1 MSLLNHLNTHFYR
14 TEELC
19 HGLKI
24 SAEQL
29 YDWQQT
35 GLFPKPSYS
44 IQNQIKCSS
53 FLGLYECEEF
63 TDYYPRGCTQ
73 WGLDLIKHK
82 ISSSAQAYELFYQ
95 HYTQSLSKCQQQG
108 FECHDECFSD
118 DLCEQIQTAWQQYLC
133 SKYGVLSQNGLIE
146 ELVHI
151 ELGRVIVDEITEGR
165 SSPSVSIEQRPRLL
179 QAIKLLNRAFSHPAK
194 HEHNH
199 SLRER
204 YIDALIS
211 KYDLSIK

>member
-1 MSLLNHLNTHFYR
+1 MSLLNHLNTHFYH

-19 HGLKI
+19 QALKI
-24 SAEQL
+24 DTEQL
-29 YDWQQT
+29 FEWQQQ

-63 TDYYPRGCTQ
+63 TDYYPRGCAQ

-82 ISSSAQAYELFYQ
+82 ASSSSHAYELFYQ
-95 HYTQSLSKCQQQG
+95 QYIYSLSKCQQQG
-108 FECHDECFSD
+108 FICQSERFSD
-118 DLCEQIQTAWQQYLC
+118 DLSEQIQNAWQQFLC
-133 SKYGVLSQNGLIE
+133 SKYGAISQNGLIE
-146 ELVHI
+146 ELVQI
-151 ELGRVIVDEITEGR
+151 ELGRAIVDEITEER
-165 SSPSVSIEQRPRLL
+165 TASSISPALRPQLL

-194 HEHNH
+194 HERNL

-204 YIDALIS
+204 YIDELIL

>member
-19 HGLKI
+19 QALKVDT
-24 SAEQL
+24 EQL
-29 YDWQQT
+29 THWQES

-63 TDYYPRGCTQ
+63 TDYYPRGCVQ

-82 ISSSAQAYELFYQ
+82 VSNAAQAYELFFQ
-95 HYTQSLSKCQQQG
+95 HYTQSLKKCQQQG
-108 FECHDECFSD
+108 LHCQDERFSD
-118 DLCEQIQTAWQQYLC
+118 DLCEQIQNAWQQYLC
-133 SKYGVLSQNGLIE
+133 SKYGVISQNGLVE

-151 ELGRVIVDEITEGR
+151 ELGRAIVDEITEER
-165 SSPSVSIEQRPRLL
+165 STASINAQHRPALL
-179 QAIKLLNRAFSHPAK
+179 HALKLLNRAFSHPAK
-194 HEHNH
+194 HERNH

-204 YIDALIS
+204 YIDALVC

>member
-19 HGLKI
+19 HALKI
-24 SAEQL
+24 DTDQL
-29 YDWQQT
+29 AQWQDC

-63 TDYYPRGCTQ
+63 TDYYPRGCAQ
-73 WGLDLIKHK
+73 WGVDLSKHK
-82 ISSSAQAYELFYQ
+82 VSNAAQAYELFFQ
-95 HYTQSLSKCQQQG
+95 QYTQSLNRCQQQG
-108 FECHDECFSD
+108 FHCQDERFSD
-118 DLCEQIQTAWQQYLC
+118 DLCEQIQSAWQQYLC
-133 SKYGVLSQNGLIE
+133 SKYGVISQNGLVE

-151 ELGRVIVDEITEGR
+151 ELGRAIVDEITEER
-165 SSPSVSIEQRPRLL
+165 TAPSINPQDRPALL
-179 QAIKLLNRAFSHPAK
+179 QALKLLNRAFSHPVK
-194 HEHNH
+194 HERNH

-204 YIDALIS
+204 YIDALVC